1 MCHQFS
7 STGRIGLQLGGEE
20 KDIDLKFHV
29 EKDLSRQFGS
39 QTPVNLMH
47 GNVQRYPIEKSMEND

>member
-1 MCHQFS
+1 MS
-7 STGRIGLQLGGEE
+7 SIFINREDRITTRGEE